1 MAERK
6 KKQSSEKIE
15 KEKTEKKETEKEELE
30 KKELEKKESKKEE
43 TEKSE
48 KEKSE
53 KDLSGKNFGIG
64 NLSIEEA
71 FEKLDTIINS
81 LNREEISLEDSFHL
95 YEEGVKLL
103 KYCNAKVD
111 KVEKQIIVLNGA
123 ENQDE
128 F

>member
-6 KKQSSEKIE
+6 KNISVKDRSVENISIE
-15 KEKTEKKETEKEELE
+15 
-30 KKELEKKESKKEE
+30 
-43 TEKSE
+43 
-48 KEKSE
+48 
-53 KDLSGKNFGIG
+53 NI
-64 NLSIEEA
+64 SIEEA
-71 FEKLDTIINS
+71 FEKLNTILNS
-81 LNREEISLEDSFHL
+81 LDREDIPLEESFQL
-95 YEEGVKLL
+95 YEEGVALL

>member
-15 KEKTEKKETEKEELE
+15 KEETEKDLDG
-30 KKELEKKESKKEE
+30 
-43 TEKSE
+43 
-48 KEKSE
+48 
-53 KDLSGKNFGIG
+53 KDLSIKDLN
-64 NLSIEEA
+64 IEEA
-71 FEKLDTIINS
+71 FEKLNTIINS
-81 LNREEISLEDSFHL
+81 LDREEITLEDSFRL

-111 KVEKQIIVLNGA
+111 KVEKQIIVLNRA